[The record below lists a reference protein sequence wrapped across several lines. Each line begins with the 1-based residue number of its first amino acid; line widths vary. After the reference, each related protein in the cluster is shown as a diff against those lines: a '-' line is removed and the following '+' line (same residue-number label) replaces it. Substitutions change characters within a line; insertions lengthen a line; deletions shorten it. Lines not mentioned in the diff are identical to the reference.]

1 MLPAFDLGA
10 LAAPTSLV
18 FTFALWASWC
28 VTRSPLAALL
38 LASAKAG
45 LYLAYYTIVFD
56 GQYTILDDWTYV
68 ERGAELLDAGAG
80 WFNLIESLPLLLAA
94 GEGNHFLYYLFNAT
108 AIQWFGDGYYAP
120 VALNV
125 MASVGV
131 AWLSTRLV
139 VAERLCKRSRAPL
152 FFAFVLL
159 HPDITAWS
167 TVMNGKD
174 TLVLLLHVLLL
185 IAVSWYL
192 RGERGRA
199 LVLAGVATG
208 MLLFL
213 RFYVPLLFAVALCIT
228 AVLQRHG
235 RARIRLLGVAVLLLA
250 ALAWQ
255 QGPEGL
261 GFVRDALLEDLLNP
275 VVGVVHFLLTPIPFN
290 TEAAYAFLDLPALLH
305 WLLLPAAVLGV
316 WRVQHLGTPFARYLL
331 TYTFVFMALYAVY
344 GELQGPRHRMQLDF
358 AWATYQFLGIGVFW
372 SFARALAQRPSAIAT
387 QVGEAAR

>member
-1 MLPAFDLGA
+1 MLQPFDLGT

-18 FTFALWASWC
+18 FAFALWAAWC
-28 VTRSPLAALL
+28 VTKSPLAALC
-38 LASAKAG
+38 LASVKAG
-45 LYLAYYTIVFD
+45 LYLAYYAVAFD
-56 GQYTILDDWTYV
+56 GRYSILDDWTYL

-125 MASVGV
+125 IASVGV

-192 RGERGRA
+192 RGQRGRA
-199 LVLAGVATG
+199 LLLAGVATCV
-208 MLLFL
+208 LLFL
-213 RFYVPLLFAVALCIT
+213 RFYVPLLFALALCI
-228 AVLQRHG
+228 AALLQWRGGG
-235 RARIRLLGVAVLLLA
+235 RVRLIGVAALLLA

-255 QGPEGL
+255 QGPESL
-261 GFVRDALLEDLLNP
+261 GFVRDALLEDVLNP
-275 VVGVVHFLLTPIPFN
+275 VVGLVHFLLTPIPFN
-290 TEAAYAFLDLPALLH
+290 TESAYAFLDLPALLH

-316 WRVQHLGTPFARYLL
+316 WRVQRLGTPFARYLL
-331 TYTFVFMALYAVY
+331 TYTFIFMALYAVY
-344 GELQGPRHRMQLDF
+344 GELQGPRHRLQLDF
-358 AWATYQFLGIGVFW
+358 AWATYQFLGVGVLL
-372 SFARALAQRPSAIAT
+372 SFARALALRPGAIAM
-387 QVGEAAR
+387 QAAEAAR